1 MLTGPRIAQGSAGA
15 SVGEPGHRVDDHFV
29 TSRASIRIH
38 RTRHQVA
45 RRERSSARQGQG
57 LVGGVPPSC
66 PVCSARVSAARHG
79 ASRLRRDLR
88 HDAGGPATK
97 HADPGAKVGLGRR
110 AVDGIRDLKSFEV
123 RLGRSGQVGE
133 AQARQRERA
142 NQVGRV
148 AVVATAGDV
157 DPEAARRQ
165 GRSHG
170 RGEARPTGRVG
181 EAVQAAAVEDDV
193 PGAAA
198 LNEEV
203 GASEVALEA
212 RRTAP
217 GQRLLD
223 RPRDD
228 IDAEDTVAET
238 GEPEGVRAE
247 AAADVEDPRS
257 GRDETSE
264 QLVQAL
270 PWLRVLP
277 RRVAGEETSLEVV
290 GQLPQPLMAV
300 TRVRISYGLPPP
312 SAPGRLQPLALLL

>member
-1 MLTGPRIAQGSAGA
+1 
-15 SVGEPGHRVDDHFV
+15 
-29 TSRASIRIH
+29 
-38 RTRHQVA
+38 
-45 RRERSSARQGQG
+45 
-57 LVGGVPPSC
+57 
-66 PVCSARVSAARHG
+66 
-79 ASRLRRDLR
+79 
-88 HDAGGPATK
+88 
-97 HADPGAKVGLGRR
+97 
-110 AVDGIRDLKSFEV
+110 
-123 RLGRSGQVGE
+123 
-133 AQARQRERA
+133 
-142 NQVGRV
+142 
-148 AVVATAGDV
+148 
-157 DPEAARRQ
+157 
-165 GRSHG
+165 
-170 RGEARPTGRVG
+170 
-181 EAVQAAAVEDDV
+181 VQAAAVEDDV

-223 RPRDD
+223 RPRAD

-300 TRVRISYGLPPP
+300 TRVRISYGLRPP